1 MQMAQMYSQ
10 KQLEDAVEKAV
21 EKAVKKALEAQAARI
36 QELENENARLRLVIA
51 VIAVVERRLT
61 RHESCA
67 AAHRAIT

>member
-1 MQMAQMYSQ
+1 ME
-10 KQLEDAVEKAV
+10 QLDDAVE
-21 EKAVKKALEAQAARI
+21 KALEAQAARI